1 MATNTENI
9 FLIRILSEDGEVILE
24 DTDFAEEARFDWF
37 DENLRQAKVG
47 ETVQLIDT
55 SDDRVL
61 VEEIHEDY

>member
-24 DTDFAEEARFDWF
+24 DTDFAEDARFDWF
-37 DENLRQAKVG
+37 DENLRQATAG

-61 VEEIHEDY
+61 VEEIREDY